1 MATKKKLYHKRIVV
15 DVLSETPIPD
25 GMNLADLEY
34 EMKQGD
40 YVGNT
45 ETKKD
50 QIVTGRKAAKMVMET
65 GSDPMFFQMNEFGNE
80 VPDGCEAHLE
90 SCDDDGFCNYCGYQ

>member
-25 GMNLADLEY
+25 SMTLADLEHEY
-34 EMKQGD
+34 SCGQ
-40 YVGNT
+40 YVGCT
-45 ETKKD
+45 ETKKN
-50 QIVTGRKAAKMVMET
+50 QIVTGRKAAKMVMDM

-90 SCDDDGFCNYCGYQ
+90 SCDDDGFCNYCGHQ